1 MKHPVVGSRSLTQQ
15 RALVIGAGLAGLLAA
30 RVLLDHFASV
40 AVVGRC
46 RSSDNR
52 PPGHVLAVG
61 AFRALE
67 RLFPG
72 ISAELALIGAPS
84 VDWAADCPA
93 LLPAGW
99 APRFPSGLLTRAVS
113 GDGLAQTVRRRLT
126 EYGGDRLEL
135 RDNARAVGLLWQD
148 GRVTGARLLVNTLA
162 DTADADD
169 DSPTLVAI
177 SADFVVFAGGQSS
190 QLADWLAQVGCP
202 APAQTVIS
210 APQTYSV
217 GLFRRPAGA
226 DPAWRALLIV
236 PVAGRPGALLHPL
249 EGQRWAVTLAPPAG
263 APSPADLD
271 GLLTLV
277 RDLPTP
283 SVYDALRAAEPLESV
298 RVWAHAGSRVAAYH
312 RTGNWPDSLAI
323 IGDAVCALNPA
334 YGHSLTAA
342 ALAAVA
348 FAAALSEQRRAFPN
362 GALDGL
368 GLRAQRAQAA
378 ALRTPMRTAAAVE
391 AWRADSLGVAAARC
405 GTALLAAAADR
416 PSAHRALLEV
426 VTLTRPPAALLR
438 PAVALQALR
447 GAPPLASPS
456 PIPPA
461 PDLSA
466 IRSTQELTILS

>member
-40 AVVGRC
+40 AVIGRC
-46 RSSDNR
+46 RPSDNR

-72 ISAELALIGAPS
+72 IGAELALIGAPS
-84 VDWAADCPA
+84 VDWTADCPA

-135 RDNARAVGLLWQD
+135 RDGVRAAGLLWQD
-148 GRVTGARLLVNTLA
+148 GRVTGARLVVET
-162 DTADADD
+162 ADD
-169 DSPTLVAI
+169 DSPTLIAV

-190 QLADWLAQVGCP
+190 QLADWLAQAGCP

-210 APQTYSV
+210 APQAYSV
-217 GLFRRPAGA
+217 GLFRRPASA

-236 PVAGRPGALLHPL
+236 PAAGRPGALLHPL
-249 EGQRWAVTLAPPAG
+249 EGQRWAITLAPPAG
-263 APSPADLD
+263 ATPPADLD
-271 GLLTLV
+271 ALLTLV

-283 SVYDALRAAEPLESV
+283 AVYDALRAAEPLEPV
-298 RVWAHAGSRVAAYH
+298 CVWAHAGSRAAAYH
-312 RTGNWPDSLAI
+312 RVGNWPDGLAI
-323 IGDAVCALNPA
+323 TGDAVCALNPA
-334 YGHSLTAA
+334 YGHGLAAA
-342 ALAAVA
+342 ALSALA

-368 GLRAQRAQAA
+368 GQRAQSAQAA
-378 ALRTPMRTAAAVE
+378 ALRAPMRTAAAVE
-391 AWRADSLGVAAARC
+391 AWHTGSLGAAAARC
-405 GTALLAAAADR
+405 GAALLAAAADQ

-438 PAVALQALR
+438 PAVALQTLR
-447 GAPPLASPS
+447 GAPPLAVPS

-461 PDLSA
+461 PDPSA
-466 IRSTQELTILS
+466 VRSTQELTVLS